1 MTCVGK
7 KYVHAVGSSKKN
19 HVPLGC
25 FMCKKIT
32 RRLGYLVLIMRLGA
46 KIISAKNEEQVRFHG
61 GYMQHIQR
69 LYLREPFLGFKG
81 RHHPGWL

>member
-1 MTCVGK
+1 
-7 KYVHAVGSSKKN
+7 
-19 HVPLGC
+19 
-25 FMCKKIT
+25 
-32 RRLGYLVLIMRLGA
+32 MRLGA

-81 RHHPGWL
+81 RHHPGWLWHFLQL